1 MTIIVTVNTPGIKTY
16 GELKSDVADWL
27 ARDDLDTQIKR
38 FIRFAESDICK
49 DLFVRG
55 QEKTQT
61 YTVTSGVETLPSDF
75 RGARRLFVDVTG
87 DNREL
92 DYLAPEVFRRSRVAT
107 MAGSPSAY
115 TVEGNNLV
123 LAPAPGVDA
132 PVTVNMLYIG
142 TYDTMVD
149 DADTNSLL
157 EKHYDLF
164 LYSALYHGFSYIR
177 DNEEALKY
185 KRLYDE
191 FADKINRNA
200 NRERFRGNNLKRF
213 GGPTP

>member
-1 MTIIVTVNTPGIKTY
+1 MTIIVSVNTPGIKTY
-16 GELKSDVADWL
+16 GELKSDVANWL
-27 ARDDLDTQIKR
+27 ARDDLDTEIKR
-38 FIRFAESDICK
+38 FIRFAESDVCK

-55 QEKTQT
+55 QEKTVT
-61 YTVTSGVETLPSDF
+61 YSVTTGLETLPSDF

-107 MAGSPSAY
+107 MAGTPSAY
-115 TVEGNNLV
+115 TVEANSLI
-123 LAPAPGVDA
+123 LAPAPGADA
-132 PVTVNMLYIG
+132 PVSVNMLYLG
-142 TYDTMVD
+142 NYSTMVD
-149 DADTNSLL
+149 DSDSNSLL

-164 LYSALYHGFSYIR
+164 LYCALYHGFGFLR
-177 DNEEALKY
+177 DNEEALKW
-185 KRLYDE
+185 KNLYDE
-191 FADKINRNA
+191 YVVKINRNA